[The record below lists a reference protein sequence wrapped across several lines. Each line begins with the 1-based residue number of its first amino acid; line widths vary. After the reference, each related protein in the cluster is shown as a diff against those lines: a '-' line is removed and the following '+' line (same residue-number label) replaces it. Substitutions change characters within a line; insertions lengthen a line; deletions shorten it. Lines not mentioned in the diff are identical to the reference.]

1 MLKKNNEISAIFLFY
16 YNIIHKNTYYLI
28 LPAHSIYSP
37 DEWNRPLSQKGQDS
51 LSQLNMLESK
61 PISAIYSSP
70 YN

>member
-1 MLKKNNEISAIFLFY
+1 MKYRQYFFFTTILFT
-16 YNIIHKNTYYLI
+16 KNTYYLI
-28 LPAHSIYSP
+28 RHAHSIYSP
-37 DEWNRPLSQKGQDS
+37 DEWNRPLSQKGQAS